1 MLYGVDKSLTRSV
14 DRGLPSKVESFT
26 RFLDHITSISVWAER
41 TILRDSCKFCTIRI
55 HECKNRNFRSK
66 KLPDWWGKKE
76 DADLLKAAHL
86 YGHKFFKK
94 MK

>member
-1 MLYGVDKSLTRSV
+1 MGGTCYTYRYLQSLEDSQ
-14 DRGLPSKVESFT
+14 L
-26 RFLDHITSISVWAER
+26 LAEA
-41 TILRDSCKFCTIRI
+41 LQSQLGAFPP
-55 HECKNRNFRSK
+55 HVAFRSK

-86 YGHKFFKK
+86 YGHKFFKR